1 MLKPLLSEDIS
12 HASVRRM
19 RELIGPHI
27 RRTPLLRAT
36 AQSPVD
42 IHLKCEN
49 LQVTNSFKA
58 RGALSALHA
67 YRQYRPELWARIV
80 RDGVVTGSS
89 GNFAQGLAHVTS
101 ELDLAYTVVVP
112 DSIPE
117 AKRSQILAYN
127 PRTRIVAVPYPVW
140 RRTMVSSAF
149 PDLPGFFLSSESDPY
164 VSLGIATIGMEIQE
178 DLPDVDAVLVPY
190 GGGNLA
196 YSLAT
201 YLEVPVYAVEIST
214 GAPLSA
220 SLRAGRP
227 TEVEYERSFVDGI
240 GASFVIP
247 AQFERLKDKLAGVF
261 TVTPQEVAE
270 ALTSLAFTDKIVC
283 EGAGA
288 AAYAAALKHSASL
301 GWRNPVAVVSGG
313 VIDPDVLLHTLTT
326 AGQSLTAP
334 VSP

>member
-1 MLKPLLSEDIS
+1 
-12 HASVRRM
+12 M
-19 RELIGPHI
+19 RELIDPHI

-36 AQSPVD
+36 AQNPVD

-67 YRQYRPELWARIV
+67 YRRYRPEVWARIV

-127 PRTRIVAVPYPVW
+127 PRARIVAVPYPVW
-140 RRTMVSSAF
+140 RRTMVSSSF

-270 ALTSLAFTDKIVC
+270 ALASLAFTDKIVC

-326 AGQSLTAP
+326 TGQSLIAP

>member
-1 MLKPLLSEDIS
+1 VLNPLSESIS
-12 HASVRRM
+12 HASVRRV

-27 RRTPLLRAT
+27 RRTPLLRAK
-36 AQSPVD
+36 APGPLN

-49 LQVTNSFKA
+49 LQVTNSFKV
-58 RGALSALHA
+58 RGALGALHA
-67 YRQYRPELWARIV
+67 YRRFRPEVWSRIV

-117 AKRSQILAYN
+117 AKRSQILAFN
-127 PRTRIVAVPYPVW
+127 PRTRIVPVPYQAW
-140 RRTMVSSAF
+140 RRTMVTSSF
-149 PDLPGFFLSSESDPY
+149 PGQQGFFLSSESDPY
-164 VSLGIATIGMEIQE
+164 VSLGIATMGREIQE
-178 DLPDVDAVLVPY
+178 DLPQVDAVLVPY

-201 YLEVPVYAVEIST
+201 YLDLPVYAVEIST

-220 SLRAGRP
+220 SLQAGHP
-227 TEVEYERSFVDGI
+227 TEVPYERSFVDGI

-261 TVTPQEVAE
+261 TVTPQEIAG
-270 ALTSLAFTDKIVC
+270 ALSSLAFSDKIVC

-288 AAYAAALKHSASL
+288 AAYAAALKHSSSH

-313 VIDPDVLLHTLTT
+313 VIDPDVLLHTLTST
-326 AGQSLTAP
+326 GQPAGTSVQ
-334 VSP
+334 